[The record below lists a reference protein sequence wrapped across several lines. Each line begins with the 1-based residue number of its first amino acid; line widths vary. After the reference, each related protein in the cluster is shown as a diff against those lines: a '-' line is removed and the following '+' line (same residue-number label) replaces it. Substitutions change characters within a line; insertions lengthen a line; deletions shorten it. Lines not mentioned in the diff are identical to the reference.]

1 MHLSSAS
8 SSNVAQPS
16 VRAAASSPLSAAVS
30 APEPG
35 MRDWTCPFCPL
46 LCDDITTIVH
56 GDGALD
62 APDVECPRLTQAL
75 TWFSGPGAS
84 QPAINA
90 IDDQD
95 TDLESALQRAAD
107 ILKGASRP
115 LFGGLA
121 TDVAG
126 ARALYPL
133 AAGCGAILD
142 HLHGDAMAASTAAL
156 QDRGAFFTTLSEV
169 RARADLLIIFDCQPS
184 LRYPRFYERVL
195 GGTDH
200 ARELIFVG
208 CEVDPAADIVE
219 NTRTHSILKDAD
231 PYDIL
236 AIWSAL
242 TEGRTAASIRGDNT
256 IAHAL
261 ADLAGRASAARY
273 AVVVYEPAALPGPH
287 SALLIEAV
295 NRIVKAV
302 NRTTR
307 AGALALGGD
316 DGALSVNQA
325 VTWLSGLPL
334 RTRVSMPTRLADQPP
349 LDHDPRRYRTQR
361 LLAAHEVDALLWIA
375 SFQPEPLPTDIAGLA
390 DNVPAIVLG
399 HPAMRSMLGKRTA
412 PTVFIPVAT
421 PGVDSGGHLF
431 RVDGSVVAPLSA
443 ARASGL
449 PTVAAIA
456 ARLSGLLDSG
466 SQP

>member
-16 VRAAASSPLSAAVS
+16 VRAAASSPLSAA
-30 APEPG
+30 APAPG

-56 GDGALD
+56 ADGALD

-75 TWFSGPGAS
+75 TWFSAPGAS
-84 QPAINA
+84 LPA

-107 ILKGASRP
+107 ILKSASRP

-169 RARADLLIIFDCQPS
+169 RSRADLLIIFDCQPS

-208 CEVDPAADIVE
+208 CEVDPAADSVE
-219 NTRTHSILKDAD
+219 NTSTHSMLKDGD

-242 TEGRTAASIRGDNT
+242 TEGRTVASIGGNNT

-261 ADLAGRASAARY
+261 ADLTGRVSAARY
-273 AVVVYEPAALPGPH
+273 AVVVYEPAALPGSH

-295 NRIVKAV
+295 NRIVKMV

-307 AGALALGGD
+307 AGTLALGGD

-325 VTWLSGLPL
+325 ITWLSGLPL
-334 RTRVSMPTRLADQPP
+334 RTRVSMPTRLADEPP

-361 LLAAHEVDALLWIA
+361 LLAAHEVDALLWVA
-375 SFQPEPLPTDIAGLA
+375 SFQPEPLPPGLA

-399 HPAMRSMLGKRTA
+399 HPAMRSMLGARTA
-412 PTVFIPVAT
+412 PTVFIPVGT

-456 ARLSGLLDSG
+456 ARLSCLLDSG

>member
-1 MHLSSAS
+1 
-8 SSNVAQPS
+8 
-16 VRAAASSPLSAAVS
+16 
-30 APEPG
+30 

-62 APDVECPRLTQAL
+62 APDVDCPRLTHAL
-75 TWFSGPGAS
+75 TWFSEPGTS
-84 QPAINA
+84 QPAIDA
-90 IDDQD
+90 QD
-95 TDLESALQRAAD
+95 IDLESALQRAAD

-169 RARADLLIIFDCQPS
+169 RARADLLIVFDCQPS

-200 ARELIFVG
+200 ARDLIFVG

-219 NTRTHSILKDAD
+219 DSRTHSILKDAD

-242 TEGRTAASIRGDNT
+242 TEGRSAASIRGDNA
-256 IAHAL
+256 IADAL
-261 ADLAGRASAARY
+261 ADLAGRVSAARY
-273 AVVVYEPAALPGPH
+273 AVVVYEPAELPGPH
-287 SALLIEAV
+287 AALLIEAV
-295 NRIVKAV
+295 NRIVKAA

-334 RTRVSMPTRLADQPP
+334 RTRVSMPTRLAHEPP
-349 LDHDPRRYRTQR
+349 LDHDPHRYRTQR

-375 SFQPEPLPTDIAGLA
+375 SFQPEPLPPGLA

-399 HPAMRSMLGKRTA
+399 HPAMRSMLGARTA
-412 PTVFIPVAT
+412 TTVFIPVAT

-443 ARASGL
+443 ARATAL

-456 ARLSGLLDSG
+456 ARLSGLLDSR
-466 SQP
+466 SLP

>member
-1 MHLSSAS
+1 
-8 SSNVAQPS
+8 
-16 VRAAASSPLSAAVS
+16 
-30 APEPG
+30 

-56 GDGALD
+56 SDGALD
-62 APDVECPRLTQAL
+62 APDVDCPRLTHAL
-75 TWFSGPGAS
+75 TWFSEPGAGL
-84 QPAINA
+84 PAIDA
-90 IDDQD
+90 QD
-95 TDLESALQRAAD
+95 TDLESALQRAAG

-169 RARADLLIIFDCQPS
+169 RARADLLIVFDCRPS

-208 CEVDPAADIVE
+208 CEVDPAADSIE
-219 NTRTHSILKDAD
+219 DSRTHSILKDAD

-242 TEGRTAASIRGDNT
+242 TEGRSAASIRGDNAAAQT
-256 IAHAL
+256 L
-261 ADLAGRASAARY
+261 ADLARRISAARY
-273 AVVVYEPAALPGPH
+273 AVVIYEPAALPGPH
-287 SALLIEAV
+287 AALLIEAV
-295 NRIVKAV
+295 HRIVKAA

-334 RTRVSMPTRLADQPP
+334 RTRVSMPTRLADEPP
-349 LDHDPRRYRTQR
+349 LDHDPHRYRTQR
-361 LLAAHEVDALLWIA
+361 LLASHEVDALLWIA
-375 SFQPEPLPTDIAGLA
+375 SFQPELLPPGLA
-390 DNVPAIVLG
+390 DHVPAIVLG
-399 HPAMRSMLGKRTA
+399 HPAMRSMLGTRTA

-421 PGVDSGGHLF
+421 PGVDSGAHLF

-443 ARASGL
+443 ARVSAL

-456 ARLSGLLDSG
+456 ARLSVLLDSG
-466 SQP
+466 SAP

>member
-16 VRAAASSPLSAAVS
+16 VRAAASSPLSAA
-30 APEPG
+30 APAPG

-56 GDGALD
+56 ADGALD

-75 TWFSGPGAS
+75 TWFSAPGAS
-84 QPAINA
+84 LPA

-107 ILKGASRP
+107 ILKNASRP
-115 LFGGLA
+115 LFGGLV

-169 RARADLLIIFDCQPS
+169 RSRADLLIIFDCQPS

-208 CEVDPAADIVE
+208 CEVDPAADSVE
-219 NTRTHSILKDAD
+219 NTSTHSMLKDGD

-242 TEGRTAASIRGDNT
+242 TEGRTVASIGGNNT

-261 ADLAGRASAARY
+261 ADLTGRVSAARY
-273 AVVVYEPAALPGPH
+273 AVVVYEPAALPGSH

-295 NRIVKAV
+295 NRIVKMV

-307 AGALALGGD
+307 AGTLALGGD

-325 VTWLSGLPL
+325 ITWLSGLPL
-334 RTRVSMPTRLADQPP
+334 RTRVSMPTRLADEPP

-361 LLAAHEVDALLWIA
+361 LLAAHEVDALLWVA
-375 SFQPEPLPTDIAGLA
+375 SFQPEPLPPGLA

-399 HPAMRSMLGKRTA
+399 HPAMRSMLGARAA
-412 PTVFIPVAT
+412 PTVFIPVGT

-443 ARASGL
+443 ARATAL
-449 PTVAAIA
+449 PTVASIA
-456 ARLSGLLDSG
+456 ARLSDLLDSG
-466 SQP
+466 SQS

>member
-1 MHLSSAS
+1 
-8 SSNVAQPS
+8 
-16 VRAAASSPLSAAVS
+16 
-30 APEPG
+30 

-56 GDGALD
+56 DDGAPD
-62 APDVECPRLTQAL
+62 APDVDCPRLTHAL
-75 TWFSGPGAS
+75 TWFSGPSAS
-84 QPAINA
+84 QPSV
-90 IDDQD
+90 DGQD
-95 TDLESALQRAAD
+95 TDLESALGRAVD
-107 ILKGASRP
+107 ILKSASRP

-126 ARALYPL
+126 VRALYPL

-156 QDRGAFFTTLSEV
+156 QDRGAFFTTLSEI
-169 RARADLLIIFDCQPS
+169 RARADLLIVFDCQPS
-184 LRYPRFYERVL
+184 ARYPRFYERVL
-195 GGTDH
+195 GETDH
-200 ARELIFVG
+200 ARDLIFVG

-219 NTRTHSILKDAD
+219 NASTHSILKDAD

-242 TEGRTAASIRGDNT
+242 TEGRAEASIRDDTGMAN
-256 IAHAL
+256 AL
-261 ADLAGRASAARY
+261 ASLAERISAARY
-273 AVVVYEPAALPGPH
+273 TAVVYEPAALPGPH
-287 SALLIEAV
+287 AALLIEAL

-325 VTWLSGLPL
+325 VTWLSGFPL
-334 RTRVSMPTRLADQPP
+334 RTRVSMPTRL
-349 LDHDPRRYRTQR
+349 DHDPMRYRTAR
-361 LLAAHEVDALLWIA
+361 LLAAHEIDALLWVA
-375 SFQPEPLPTDIAGLA
+375 SFQPEPLPQGLA
-390 DNVPAIVLG
+390 DNVPVIVLG
-399 HPAMRSMLGKRTA
+399 HPATRSLLGARA
-412 PTVFIPVAT
+412 GSTVFIPVAT

-431 RVDGSVVAPLSA
+431 RVDGSVVAPLTA
-443 ARASGL
+443 TRVTEL

-456 ARLSGLLDSG
+456 ARLSDLSYAR

>member
-16 VRAAASSPLSAAVS
+16 VRAAASSPLSAA
-30 APEPG
+30 APAPAPG

-56 GDGALD
+56 ADGALD

-75 TWFSGPGAS
+75 TWFSAPGAS
-84 QPAINA
+84 LPA

-107 ILKGASRP
+107 ILKSASRP

-169 RARADLLIIFDCQPS
+169 RSRADLLIIFDCQPS

-208 CEVDPAADIVE
+208 CEVDPAADSVE
-219 NTRTHSILKDAD
+219 NTSTHSMLKDGD

-242 TEGRTAASIRGDNT
+242 TEGRTVASIGGNNT

-261 ADLAGRASAARY
+261 ADLTGRVSAARY
-273 AVVVYEPAALPGPH
+273 AVVVYEPAALPGSH

-295 NRIVKAV
+295 NRIVKMV

-307 AGALALGGD
+307 AGTLALGGD

-325 VTWLSGLPL
+325 ITWLSGLPL
-334 RTRVSMPTRLADQPP
+334 RTRVSMPTRLADEPP

-361 LLAAHEVDALLWIA
+361 LLAAHEVDALLWVA
-375 SFQPEPLPTDIAGLA
+375 SFQPEPLPPGLA

-399 HPAMRSMLGKRTA
+399 HPAMRSMLGARAA
-412 PTVFIPVAT
+412 PTVFIPVGT

-443 ARASGL
+443 ARATAL
-449 PTVAAIA
+449 PTVASIA
-456 ARLSGLLDSG
+456 ARLSDLLDSG
-466 SQP
+466 SQS

>member
-1 MHLSSAS
+1 MHLSSAPS
-8 SSNVAQPS
+8 SSVAQPS
-16 VRAAASSPLSAAVS
+16 VRTAASSPLSAAAPS
-30 APEPG
+30 PEPG
-35 MRDWTCPFCPL
+35 VRDWTCPFCPL

-56 GDGALD
+56 GDGTLD
-62 APDVECPRLTQAL
+62 APDVDCPRLARAL
-75 TWFSGPGAS
+75 TWSSVPGAS
-84 QPAINA
+84 QPAI
-90 IDDQD
+90 DGQD

-107 ILKGASRP
+107 ILKRASRP

-156 QDRGAFFTTLSEV
+156 QDRGGFFTTLSEV
-169 RARADLLIIFDCQPS
+169 RTRADLLIIFDCQPS
-184 LRYPRFYERVL
+184 LRYPRFYERML

-200 ARELIFVG
+200 ARDLIFVG

-219 NTRTHSILKDAD
+219 NTSTHSILKDAD

-242 TEGRTAASIRGDNT
+242 TQGRTEASIHDGTGNA

-261 ADLAGRASAARY
+261 ADLAGRVSAARY

-287 SALLIEAV
+287 PALLIEAV
-295 NRIVKAV
+295 NRIVKAA

-334 RTRVSMPTRLADQPP
+334 RTRVSMPTRLADQPQ
-349 LDHDPRRYRTQR
+349 LDHDPQRYRTQR
-361 LLAAHEVDALLWIA
+361 LLSAHEVDALLWVA
-375 SFQPEPLPTDIAGLA
+375 SFQPEPLPPGLA

-399 HPAMRSMLGKRTA
+399 HPAMRSMLATRTA
-412 PTVFIPVAT
+412 PTVFIAVAT

-443 ARASGL
+443 ARATAL

-456 ARLSGLLDSG
+456 ARLSGLLDSR
-466 SQP
+466 SPP

>member
-1 MHLSSAS
+1 MC
-8 SSNVAQPS
+8 
-16 VRAAASSPLSAAVS
+16 
-30 APEPG
+30 
-35 MRDWTCPFCPL
+35 DWTCPFCPL

-62 APDVECPRLTQAL
+62 APDVDCPRLTHAL
-75 TWFSGPGAS
+75 TWFGGPGAS
-84 QPAINA
+84 QPAIDA
-90 IDDQD
+90 QD
-95 TDLESALQRAAD
+95 TGLESALQRAAD

-142 HLHGDAMAASTAAL
+142 HLHGDAMAAATAAL

-169 RARADLLIIFDCQPS
+169 RARADLLIVFDCQPS

-195 GGTDH
+195 GGTEH
-200 ARELIFVG
+200 ARDLIFVG

-219 NTRTHSILKDAD
+219 DTRTHSILKDAD

-242 TEGRTAASIRGDNT
+242 TEGRTAASIRDDNA

-261 ADLAGRASAARY
+261 TDLAGRVSAARY
-273 AVVVYEPAALPGPH
+273 AVVVYEPAELPGPH
-287 SALLIEAV
+287 AALLIEAV

-334 RTRVSMPTRLADQPP
+334 RTRVSMPTRLAHEPP
-349 LDHDPRRYRTQR
+349 LDHDPQRYRTQR
-361 LLAAHEVDALLWIA
+361 LLAAREIDALLWIA
-375 SFQPEPLPTDIAGLA
+375 SFQPEPLPPGLA
-390 DNVPAIVLG
+390 DTVPAIVLG
-399 HPAMRSMLGKRTA
+399 HPAMRSMLGARTA
-412 PTVFIPVAT
+412 TTVFIPVAT

-456 ARLSGLLDSG
+456 ARLSGLLDSR
-466 SQP
+466 SLP

>member
-16 VRAAASSPLSAAVS
+16 VRAAASSPLSAA
-30 APEPG
+30 APAPG

-56 GDGALD
+56 ADGALD

-75 TWFSGPGAS
+75 TWFSAPGAS
-84 QPAINA
+84 LPA

-107 ILKGASRP
+107 ILKSASRP

-169 RARADLLIIFDCQPS
+169 RSRADLLIIFDCQPS

-208 CEVDPAADIVE
+208 CEVDPAADSVE
-219 NTRTHSILKDAD
+219 NTSTHSMLKDGD

-242 TEGRTAASIRGDNT
+242 TEGRTVASIGGNNT

-261 ADLAGRASAARY
+261 ADLTGRVSAARY
-273 AVVVYEPAALPGPH
+273 AVVVYEPAALPGSH

-295 NRIVKAV
+295 NRIVKMV

-307 AGALALGGD
+307 AGTLALGGD

-325 VTWLSGLPL
+325 ITWLSGLPL
-334 RTRVSMPTRLADQPP
+334 RTRVSMPTRLADEPP

-361 LLAAHEVDALLWIA
+361 LLAAHEVDALLWVA
-375 SFQPEPLPTDIAGLA
+375 SFQPEPLPPGLA

-399 HPAMRSMLGKRTA
+399 HPAMRSMLGARAA
-412 PTVFIPVAT
+412 PTVFIPVGT

-443 ARASGL
+443 ARATAL
-449 PTVAAIA
+449 PTVASIA
-456 ARLSGLLDSG
+456 ARLSDLLDSG
-466 SQP
+466 SQS

>member
-8 SSNVAQPS
+8 SSSVAQPS
-16 VRAAASSPLSAAVS
+16 VRAAASSPLSAAVP
-30 APEPG
+30 APASG
-35 MRDWTCPFCPL
+35 VRDWTCPFCPL

-56 GDGALD
+56 ADGALD

-75 TWFSGPGAS
+75 TWFSAPGTS
-84 QPAINA
+84 QPA

-95 TDLESALQRAAD
+95 TDLESALLRAAD

-169 RARADLLIIFDCQPS
+169 RSRADLLIIFDCQPS

-200 ARELIFVG
+200 SRELIFVG
-208 CEVDPAADIVE
+208 CEVDPAADSVE
-219 NTRTHSILKDAD
+219 NTSTHSILKDGD

-236 AIWSAL
+236 AIWSAI
-242 TEGRTAASIRGDNT
+242 TEGRTVASIGGNNT

-261 ADLAGRASAARY
+261 ADLAARVSAARY

-316 DGALSVNQA
+316 DGAMSVNQA

-334 RTRVSMPTRLADQPP
+334 RTRVSMPTRLADQPA
-349 LDHDPRRYRTQR
+349 LDHDSHRYRTQR
-361 LLAAHEVDALLWIA
+361 LLAAHEADALLWVA
-375 SFQPEPLPTDIAGLA
+375 SFQPEPLPTGLA

-399 HPAMRSMLGKRTA
+399 HSAMRSMLGTRTA

-421 PGVDSGGHLF
+421 PGVDSSGHLF

-443 ARASGL
+443 ARASAL

-456 ARLSGLLDSG
+456 ERLTGLLDSR
-466 SQP
+466 SPP